1 MIGNDFLRFVEQHHG
16 VKAEAAVRFMDD
28 IVLFSD
34 SRERLTEDFYF
45 IQKLLGQKGLSV
57 NPSKTQR
64 DASSESEIEDGID
77 KIKQQLLRKRRQA
90 ARNGY
95 ETDPD
100 NVDDDI
106 ELSGA
111 EIAYLRNLLRT
122 ENLNEEDAELVLSLF
137 REYQDDIQ
145 PYLAQFALSFPHLAK
160 NIWSV
165 CSHSE
170 DRDFIGEL
178 LLDIS
183 KNTALQEY
191 QLFWFA
197 WILQDF
203 LMQTSRAAELIS
215 NLYNHPN
222 ATLVSKAKILEI
234 PDNRFGLVEMR
245 DEHLVAGRSDWLA
258 WASAVGHRNLPA
270 VSRNHK
276 LEYFANSSQ
285 INHLK

>member
-1 MIGNDFLRFVEQHHG
+1 M
-16 VKAEAAVRFMDD
+16 
-28 IVLFSD
+28 
-34 SRERLTEDFYF
+34 
-45 IQKLLGQKGLSV
+45 
-57 NPSKTQR
+57 NPAKTQR
-64 DASSESEIEDGID
+64 DTPSESEIEDGID
-77 KIKQQLLRKRRQA
+77 KIKQQLLRKRRNA

-95 ETDPD
+95 EFDPD
-100 NVDDDI
+100 DVDDET
-106 ELSGA
+106 ELSEA
-111 EIAYLRNLLRT
+111 EIAYLRDLLRT
-122 ENLNEEDAELVLSLF
+122 ENLSEEDAELVLSLC
-137 REYQDDIQ
+137 REYQDEIQ

-170 DRDFIGEL
+170 DRDFIAEL

-183 KNTALQEY
+183 KNAALQEY

-203 LMQTSRAAELIS
+203 LMQTSHAAELIS

-222 ATLVSKAKILEI
+222 ATLISKAKILEI

-270 VSRNHK
+270 ISRNHR

-285 INHLK
+285 INHLIMTIVTAS